1 MLGPPN
7 GVAEFRDDVT
17 IPSRRL
23 LARKQNSAASS
34 LAKFIDSKDQPPK
47 SKILPGHQLESLDL

>member
-23 LARKQNSAASS
+23 LARNQNSAASS
-34 LAKFIDSKDQPPK
+34 LARFIDSKDQTTK
-47 SKILPGHQLESLDL
+47 SKILPGDETNWKV